1 MILIKIIGGLGNQLF
16 QYAFGIYTASLLN
29 SNAKFDIHT
38 DAHLK
43 NFTKRKL
50 DIENFNVTLCHA
62 SSNEVKKYVKFHD
75 GLWWRIER
83 KLVQTFSNLNPK
95 YKVQKNAHE
104 VIHELQDNAYYDGY
118 WQCHVYPDK
127 IREKLLD
134 EIVPDP
140 DFHNKFSDILSEINQ
155 NSSVAIHIRRDD
167 YINIKANEELFE
179 VCDMNYYEQAIQIIE
194 KKINAPKYLIFT
206 QDKDWAKEN
215 FKGKNFEFVEENS
228 AIEDMLLMSM
238 CKHNIIAN
246 STFSWWSAWLNQ
258 NPDKI
263 VVAPK
268 KWYKGKRN
276 LTTKSL
282 IPENWHRI

>member
-1 MILIKIIGGLGNQLF
+1 MLQR
-16 QYAFGIYTASLLN
+16 
-29 SNAKFDIHT
+29 FDI
-38 DAHLK
+38 
-43 NFTKRKL
+43 N
-50 DIENFNVTLCHA
+50 
-62 SSNEVKKYVKFHD
+62 S
-75 GLWWRIER
+75 
-83 KLVQTFSNLNPK
+83 
-95 YKVQKNAHE
+95 
-104 VIHELQDNAYYDGY
+104 YYDGY
-118 WQCHVYPDK
+118 WQCYEYIDDVKDVLLNEIK
-127 IREKLLD
+127 I
-134 EIVPDP
+134 PT
-140 DFHNKFSDILSEINQ
+140 DFYSKHNDILNEFNTSN
-155 NSSVAIHIRRDD
+155 SVAIHIRRDD

-179 VCDMNYYEQAIQIIE
+179 VCDMNYYEQAMQIIE